1 MFIRLCEN
9 LDKIRRWE
17 KHKIEVLKNGE
28 NGNILPYKWKKNEND
43 SQNVDKN
50 DCLYVEHNP
59 ACENLKKR

>member
-28 NGNILPYKWKKNEND
+28 NGNILPYNWKTNEND
-43 SQNVDKN
+43 CQNVDKN
-50 DCLYVEHNP
+50 DCLYVEHNS
-59 ACENLKKR
+59 AGENL